1 MPCGHKTIWIE
12 WKSCPRVILT
22 GRAERCHLTPRTV
35 HLYLFSCLIVYRY
48 IEPAIV
54 LLRPMLFSSNFISTD
69 DWIEFNYIYDDRAEK
84 KTKQIT
90 ITIKNS
96 HTQGQQKTEA
106 ASSIELYSINKYY
119 QRIRVWR
126 KTLSNAYFEIIR
138 ESTTHSYKQRI

>member
-1 MPCGHKTIWIE
+1 MIE
-12 WKSCPRVILT
+12 LNSI
-22 GRAERCHLTPRTV
+22 
-35 HLYLFSCLIVYRY
+35 
-48 IEPAIV
+48 
-54 LLRPMLFSSNFISTD
+54 
-69 DWIEFNYIYDDRAEK
+69 IYTTTEQKK

-126 KTLSNAYFEIIR
+126 KTLSHAYFEIIR